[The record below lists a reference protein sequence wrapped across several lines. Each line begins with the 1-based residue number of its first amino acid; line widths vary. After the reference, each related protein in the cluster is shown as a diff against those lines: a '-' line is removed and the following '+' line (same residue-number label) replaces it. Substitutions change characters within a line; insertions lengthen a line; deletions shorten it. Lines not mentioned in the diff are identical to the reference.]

1 MIAWRALDFA
11 RPNDER
17 HLDTR
22 LGGWRRTVAGDEH
35 GDRVLHPGLF
45 AFGGVGADDPSGG
58 DLVALL
64 RDRLDDPEPGRFE
77 RPASVL
83 QRHPGNVGHHRR
95 VGGRVDEQL
104 DPLARRHHRA
114 GTRIG
119 SVDDPVLELV
129 VLLLGHHIGEVP

>member
-1 MIAWRALDFA
+1 MIAWRALDSLA
-11 RPNDER
+11 PMTNGTSTPDV
-17 HLDTR
+17 
-22 LGGWRRTVAGDEH
+22 GGWRRTVAGDEH
-35 GDRVLHPGLF
+35 GDRVLHPGLI
-45 AFGGVGADDPSGG
+45 AFGGVGANDPSGG

-64 RDRLDDPEPGRFE
+64 RDRLDDPEAGSFE

-83 QRHPGNVGHHRR
+83 ERHPGNVGHYRR

-119 SVDDPVLELV
+119 SVDDPVSELV
-129 VLLLGHHIGEVP
+129 VLLLGHHVGEVP